1 MRIGIPHSLS
11 NVLVRIGLMLVVVS
25 ATAGSAPAQTAAEG
39 QTLFASKCYSCHNI
53 GSGDK
58 QGPDLKGVT
67 TRRTRDWL
75 HEFINAP
82 ATVNSKG
89 DAVARQLFAKFSP
102 TVMPDQALA
111 PEQID
116 SILALITDLTNKNQ
130 VFVPAGAKL
139 SRAIVPADVNGGWQF
154 FTGRARLQ
162 NGGTACISCH
172 SIKGVGTFGGGTL
185 GPDLTGVNIKYRDP
199 ELISILQNPNFPT
212 MSTVFATHRLN
223 DEEIVQL
230 FALFQSAKLANP
242 MPPNQA
248 GITTLDPKF
257 FVMGVAS
264 MLLVLALL
272 NLAWRNRLRG
282 VREALLVRTGSVSDR
297 AFFKK
302 GSSRG

>member
-1 MRIGIPHSLS
+1 MMVG
-11 NVLVRIGLMLVVVS
+11 VLFAIVS
-25 ATAGSAPAQTAAEG
+25 AAQAQSVAEG
-39 QTLFASKCYSCHNI
+39 QALFGSKCYSCHNI

-67 TRRTRDWL
+67 TRRTKDWL
-75 HEFINAP
+75 HEFINGP
-82 ATVNSKG
+82 ATANSKG
-89 DAVARQLFAKFSP
+89 DPVATQLFKKFSP
-102 TVMPDQALA
+102 TVMPDQALT
-111 PEQID
+111 PDQID
-116 SILALITDLTNKNQ
+116 SILAMITDLTNKNQ
-130 VFVPAGAKL
+130 VYVPAGAKL
-139 SRAIVPADVNGGWQF
+139 SRAIVPVDVNGGWQF

-172 SIKGVGTFGGGTL
+172 SIKGVGMFGGGTL

-212 MSTVFATHRLN
+212 MSTVFGTHHLN

-230 FALFQSAKLANP
+230 FALFQSARLANP

-248 GITTLDPKF
+248 GITTLDPRF
-257 FVMGVAS
+257 FVIGVAS

-282 VREALLVRTGSVSDR
+282 VREELVRR
-297 AFFKK
+297 ATQ
-302 GSSRG
+302 